1 MRHPKFKTCHAT
13 EPRPFQGW
21 FVVRWLG
28 LATVNL
34 YTKYEVSM
42 FTHYEDMK
50 GNKKCKNWVV
60 WGLGVTQ
67 GHRKHSHSIEHI
79 RLPIRL

>member
-1 MRHPKFKTCHAT
+1 MGR
-13 EPRPFQGW
+13 
-21 FVVRWLG
+21 FVVLRLG

-50 GNKKCKNWVV
+50 GDEKCLNLG
-60 WGLGVTQ
+60 GLG
-67 GHRKHSHSIEHI
+67 G
-79 RLPIRL
+79 